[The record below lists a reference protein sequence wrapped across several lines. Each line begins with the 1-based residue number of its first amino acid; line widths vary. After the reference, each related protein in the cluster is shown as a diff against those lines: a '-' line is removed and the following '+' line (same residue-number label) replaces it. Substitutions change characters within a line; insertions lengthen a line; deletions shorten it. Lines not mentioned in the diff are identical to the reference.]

1 MSDKKKTTLTG
12 RTPSGP
18 EMQSIDPVYSD
29 SGRTSHAQ
37 SHSVV
42 LDYDFSQAETR
53 WIKDLKKGEY
63 YGPQVSGKSTLLV
76 DALVRIIEQGGCVA
90 MLGSEQSLD
99 PEILKRLGIER
110 KNK

>member
-18 EMQSIDPVYSD
+18 EMQSIDPVYPVYSD
-29 SGRTSHAQ
+29 SGRTYHVRD
-37 SHSVV
+37 HSVV

-53 WIKDLKKGEY
+53 WLKDLKKGEY

-76 DALVRIIEQGGCVA
+76 GDARFGA
-90 MLGSEQSLD
+90 KSD

-110 KNK
+110 KNIGKEKGNE